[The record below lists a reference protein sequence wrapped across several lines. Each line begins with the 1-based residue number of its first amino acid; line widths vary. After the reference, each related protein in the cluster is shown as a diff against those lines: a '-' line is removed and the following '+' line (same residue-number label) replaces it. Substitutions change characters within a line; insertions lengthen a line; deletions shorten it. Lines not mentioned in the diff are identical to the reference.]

1 MWPDMKVYYTMG
13 NNSVS
18 QTLKGNCSP
27 NVTCGHMHVHMCM
40 CGGTLLV
47 GISQISIKQ
56 LHH

>member
-1 MWPDMKVYYTMG
+1 MWPDVKVYYTMG
-13 NNSVS
+13 NASVS

-47 GISQISIKQ
+47 GTSQISTKE
-56 LHH
+56 